1 MNQEYY
7 SDYIVR
13 GMAASGQIRCFAIT
27 SRTLVEEARRRHG
40 TSPVITA
47 ALGRLLTGGA
57 MMGAMMKSKKDL
69 LTVQIQCSGPVQ
81 GLTVTADAFGHVKG
95 YAADP
100 IVSLPASPEGKLDV
114 GRAVGQ
120 GVLTV
125 TKDIGLK
132 EPYTGQVQLV
142 SGEIAEDLTYYYATS
157 EQTSSSIALGV
168 RMNRNNTTAQAGGYM
183 IQLMPGIQDE
193 IITGLEKRLTEIRPV
208 TAMLEEGHTP
218 ESMLERILSGY
229 ELELSPERLP
239 ASFTCGCSRERMAQ
253 ALVSLGQRELGR
265 LAEEE
270 EKVEINCHFC
280 NTSYSFSSEDLKKMI

>member
-13 GMAASGQIRCFAIT
+13 GMAACGQIRCFAIT

-95 YAADP
+95 YAAEP

-114 GRAVGQ
+114 GRAVGE
-120 GVLTV
+120 GELTV

-157 EQTSSSIALGV
+157 EQTPSSIALGV

-253 ALVSLGQRELGR
+253 ALVSLGKRELGR